1 MSKQSHAK
9 AKLLYL
15 AKILTEETDENH
27 TLTTN
32 ELIEKLAAYGISA
45 ERKAIYDDILTLEE
59 FGLDVRTERST
70 SNKYFVSAGTF
81 ELPELKLL
89 ADAASA
95 SRFITEKKSRELIEK
110 LSSLT
115 SRYNGKTLSRQVF
128 VPERLKSGNEQ
139 IYYTIDAI
147 HEAIAKSQKLS
158 FQYFEWTIGKTQKF
172 RHNGERY
179 VISPLGLSLCDNNYY
194 LIALSPQHETPIHFR
209 VDKITG
215 ISLLPQCSE
224 EAPKDFDIV
233 KYSTR
238 TFGMY
243 GGEET
248 KAEILVDN
256 SLAGVIIDRFG
267 KDVSIIKSDDEHFL
281 TIVSVTISPTFIGW
295 LLSFGD
301 KMKVL
306 SPPALI
312 EEVKNTLSSVTKI
325 YDDN

>member
-1 MSKQSHAK
+1 MSKQSNSK

-15 AKILTEETDENH
+15 VKILTEETDENH
-27 TLTTN
+27 PLTTN
-32 ELIEKLAAYGISA
+32 ELIEKLASYGISA
-45 ERKAIYDDILTLEE
+45 ERKAIYSDILTLEE
-59 FGLDVRTERST
+59 FGLDIRTERAV
-70 SNKYFVSAGTF
+70 SNKYFVGAGTF

-89 ADAASA
+89 ADAVSA

-115 SRYNGKTLSRQVF
+115 SRHNGKTLSRQVF
-128 VPERLKSGNEQ
+128 VPERQRSGNEQ
-139 IYYTIDAI
+139 IYYTVDAI
-147 HEAIAKSQKLS
+147 HEAILKGLKLS
-158 FQYFEWTIGKTQKF
+158 FQYFEWTVEKTQKF
-172 RHNGERY
+172 RHDGEKY

-194 LIALSPQHETPIHFR
+194 LIALSPRHKTPIHFR

-215 ISLLPQCSE
+215 ISLLTE
-224 EAPKDFDIV
+224 HAEDAPANFDIA
-233 KYSTR
+233 KYASR

-243 GGEET
+243 GGDET
-248 KAEILVDN
+248 RAEILVDN

-267 KDVSIIKSDDEHFL
+267 RDVSIIKADRDHFL

-306 SPPALI
+306 SPPPLVAKI
-312 EEVKNTLSSVTKI
+312 KDTLSSVTDI
-325 YDDN
+325 YNE